1 MIKIISGNLTKYE
14 MYQLVKNKNIIKKN
28 QLKGWFDDY
37 PYIEKIDD
45 KEYIFYYP
53 STWINQTEIV
63 QAVELIMKELH
74 KTNEYNIII
83 IDDDSM
89 LIEAIEVFSY
99 EYDVN
104 IEFYM
109 VTKCNFVIKIKEL
122 KRGNMYP
129 LYTILGKG
137 FQKINEIRFN
147 NEVLK
152 YE

>member
-1 MIKIISGNLTKYE
+1 MISVISGNLTKYE
-14 MYQLVKNKNIIKKN
+14 MFQLVKNKNIIKKN
-28 QLKGWFDDY
+28 QLKGWFDGY
-37 PYIEKIDD
+37 PYIEKIDN

-53 STWINQTEIV
+53 STWINQTEII

-99 EYDVN
+99 EYDVD
-104 IEFYM
+104 IKFYM
-109 VTKCNFVIKIKEL
+109 ITKYNFVIKIKEL

-147 NEVLK
+147 HEVLK